1 MRSMLIGCAL
11 LAFGSC
17 AALAQQDPTPAQG
30 GSPSAPAPAAPTGA
44 AAADPAASGAMMMKK
59 PAMVHHA
66 KAMTHKKTMHHA
78 PKANNDSITGP
89 GGGHSHY
96 QTK

>member
-1 MRSMLIGCAL
+1 MRSMLIGCAF
-11 LAFGSC
+11 LALGSC

-30 GSPSAPAPAAPTGA
+30 GSPTAPAPAAPTGA

-59 PAMVHHA
+59 PTVVHHA
-66 KAMTHKKTMHHA
+66 KAVTHKKTVGHA
-78 PKANNDSITGP
+78 MKTNNDAITAP
-89 GGGHSHY
+89 GGRSRL